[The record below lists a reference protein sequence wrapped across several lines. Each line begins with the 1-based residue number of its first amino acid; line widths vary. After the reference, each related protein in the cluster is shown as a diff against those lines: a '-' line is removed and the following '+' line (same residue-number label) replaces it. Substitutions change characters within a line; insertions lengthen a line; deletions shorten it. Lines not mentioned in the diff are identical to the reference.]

1 MAAQNSEQVV
11 AAAILEQRRRAANDY
26 TVVGFINADKSFS
39 HALSNKSGDWLPT
52 DEKAKIFYP
61 AILER
66 LLTVNKR
73 FKVVIG
79 GRGSAKSQTIVG
91 MNLIDMKY
99 SSIKIGSFRE
109 FQNSIEDSVHSL
121 MCRKIKELKLSGFTT
136 QNNKIE
142 NVSGGLSKFKGLAR
156 NPSSM
161 QSMDG
166 FDRFHTE
173 EAQTLSAESLEL
185 MGPTLREDDSELW
198 FSANPMSRADPFS
211 QRFIVPFEKELDRD
225 GFYEDDLHLI
235 IRCNYTD
242 NPFFPDVLEKDRQF
256 DFENLAT
263 EEYEHIW
270 EGKYNDS
277 VPGSIIPVKWFNS
290 CIDAHK
296 TLGIQPVGAIVV
308 THDPSDEGPDPKG
321 LCKRHGSVVLDVQEK
336 IDGDATEGS
345 VWACRYAIEHH
356 ADVYRWDC
364 DGLGVV
370 LKASVATELDG
381 KGIEVDM
388 FRGSNTP
395 EDSEE
400 VYQPDLLIDK
410 ANAKTNSQTFRNQRA
425 QFYFM
430 LRDRMY
436 NTYRAI
442 TQGLY
447 LDPESMISISST
459 IELIDRL
466 RTEVCRIPQKKNANG
481 MLQIMSKEDMARQK
495 PSIASPNLA
504 DSLMMSMKTHTRN
517 QQFKQTAKAVAVQS
531 PGGWT

>member
-1 MAAQNSEQVV
+1 MVAQSSEQII
-11 AAAILEQRRRAANDY
+11 AAAILEQRRRAANKY
-26 TVVGFINADKSFS
+26 TVVGFIDPIKGFT
-39 HALSNKSGDWLPT
+39 HALSNKTGAWAITQEEAEIFFP
-52 DEKAKIFYP
+52 AK
-61 AILER
+61 LEP
-66 LLTVNKR
+66 LLTVDKR
-73 FKVVIG
+73 FKIVIG
-79 GRGSAKSQTIVG
+79 GRGSGKSQTMVG
-91 MNLIDMKY
+91 MNLIDSQDKG
-99 SSIKIGSFRE
+99 IKTGCFRE

-121 MCRKIKELKLSGFTT
+121 MCREIKRLKLTGFNT

-142 NVSGGLSKFKGLAR
+142 NSSGGIFKFRGLAR

-166 FDRFHTE
+166 FERFHVE
-173 EAQTLSAESLEL
+173 EAQTLSAESLKL
-185 MGPTLREDDSELW
+185 MVPTLREEGSELW
-198 FSANPMSRADPFS
+198 CSANPMSRADPFS

-225 GFYEDDLHLI
+225 GYYEDDLHLI

-256 DFENLAT
+256 DFEHLST

-277 VPGSIIPVKWFNS
+277 VPGSIIPVKWFNA
-290 CIDAHK
+290 CIDAHDV
-296 TLGIQPVGAIVV
+296 LGIQPVGAIVV

-321 LCKRHGSVVLDVQEK
+321 LCKRHGSIVLDIQEK
-336 IDGDATEGS
+336 DDGDATEGS
-345 VWACRYAIEHH
+345 IWACKYAIEHR

-388 FRGSNTP
+388 FRGSNSPENP
-395 EDSEE
+395 EDI
-400 VYQPDLLIDK
+400 YQPDHLIDRD
-410 ANAKTNSQTFRNQRA
+410 NAKTNKQTFKNQRA

-436 NTYRAI
+436 NTFRAI

-447 LDPESMISISST
+447 IDPELMLSISSK

-466 RTEVCRIPQKKNANG
+466 RTEVCRIPKKQNANG
-481 MLQIMSKEDMARQK
+481 LLQIMSKEDMARQS
-495 PSIASPNLA
+495 PPIASPNLA

-517 QQFKQTAKAVAVQS
+517 QQFKQTARQVATQS
-531 PGGWT
+531 AAGWT